1 MAGVDKF
8 GAAFAVGFMV
18 LMLAFMGGLTP
29 GNPDSIMSPPPQRD
43 LMEEQ
48 TQAMLTPPPIIPS
61 QPESSSS
68 SVVEEN
74 LTGVLR
80 YTISGGLVEN
90 ISPGGEENSI
100 KIDLDT
106 RLDGQFTIYI
116 TPNVIESFSDGSYFV
131 LVDGEENH
139 EFIQSQNKLTIDF
152 LAGAEEI
159 MIFGEQSDMYSMDHE
174 AAADKAAADKAAAD
188 KAAADKAAAD
198 KAAADKA
205 AADKAAADKAA
216 ADKAAADKAAA
227 DKAAAA
233 AAKAPMSA
241 EVVPVAGSATP
252 GCEPECYDPSTVT
265 ISAGGTVT
273 FVNSD
278 TAPHT
283 VTSGTATD
291 GPDGVWDSSLIM
303 IDMSYSVT
311 LDDSGSYPYFCM
323 VHPWMQ
329 GTIIVE

>member
-188 KAAADKAAAD
+188 KAAADKAAA
-198 KAAADKA
+198 
-205 AADKAAADKAA
+205 
-216 ADKAAADKAAA
+216 
-227 DKAAAA
+227 A

>member
-29 GNPDSIMSPPPQRD
+29 DGELPGISIPDTSTPAPAPAPAPTPVQSAPEIIPTPSERESLTGFLQYTVRGGAVDSITNNPD
-43 LMEEQ
+43 
-48 TQAMLTPPPIIPS
+48 AN
-61 QPESSSS
+61 
-68 SVVEEN
+68 SV
-74 LTGVLR
+74 TVL
-80 YTISGGLVEN
+80 
-90 ISPGGEENSI
+90 
-100 KIDLDT
+100 LDNNV
-106 RLDGQFTIYI
+106 DGQLTITMTKDAI
-116 TPNVIESFSDGSYFV
+116 TPFDDGTYFV
-131 LVDGEENH
+131 TIDGEENH
-139 EFIQSQNKLTIDF
+139 DFIQSGQRLTIEF
-152 LAGAEEI
+152 LAGSEEI
-159 MIFGEQSDMYSMDHE
+159 MIFGISDNLAAD
-174 AAADKAAADKAAAD
+174 AAAAEKAAAE
-188 KAAADKAAAD
+188 
-198 KAAADKA
+198 
-205 AADKAAADKAA
+205 
-216 ADKAAADKAAA
+216 
-227 DKAAAA
+227 

-241 EVVPVAGSATP
+241 EVVPVAGSASP

-273 FVNSD
+273 FVNTD

-311 LDDSGSYPYFCM
+311 LDNPGTYDYFCM

-329 GTIIVE
+329 GIVIVE